1 MLNQLRSQLAALWSR
16 TTRTQRLV
24 TGALLATS
32 LALIT
37 AFTWWAGTPAYGVA
51 FTGLSDADA
60 GAIVEQLKS
69 QSIPYKLQS
78 GGVIL
83 VPASEVYDVRLSM
96 ANEGLPGNSTVGFE
110 LFNTN
115 SLGLTEF
122 TQKVNYQRALEGE
135 LARTIES
142 LTNVESARVHLVIPE
157 AALFPD
163 QQKQTTASITVHLK
177 LGQKL
182 NVNQVEAITHLV
194 ASSIEGLDPANV
206 VIVDSEGQ
214 LLSAG
219 FQPGDASGVS
229 LSDDQL
235 AAQRQYETE
244 VQTKVQDM
252 LTQALGPNKAVVRV
266 SAKLNWDQIETT
278 AQTFDADPVI
288 RSSSVITETYTGNG
302 SLPGGIPGTDT
313 NLPTDTTPTYQTV
326 ITDTT
331 GTNYQRGETTTN
343 FEISSVEKHTVT
355 APGQVD
361 RLSVSVLVD
370 GITDQATLDTLTQVV
385 TMAAGADETRGD
397 QITVQSLA
405 FDRTYYDQQT
415 ADMESAEQLDLWI
428 RIGAII
434 AAVIVVIA
442 VLWFIQRML
451 SNLRLSAANDVW
463 TPLLVSTGQQ
473 PALPA
478 IGAAPASAAQPGTAL
493 PAGAETIAQA
503 LAHAAPDGQTAQ
515 PVPSRSPQP
524 QTSPELE
531 RAQRNVTRLVEQRP
545 SIAAE
550 VIRLWLEEDAQ
561 RK

>member
-16 TTRTQRLV
+16 TTRMQRLV
-24 TGALLATS
+24 TGVLLATG
-32 LALIT
+32 LALIS
-37 AFTWWAGTPAYGVA
+37 AFTWWVSTPTYSVA

-69 QSIPYKLQS
+69 QNIPYKLQN

-142 LTNVESARVHLVIPE
+142 LSNVESARVHLVIPE
-157 AALFPD
+157 AALFPG

-182 NVNQVEAITHLV
+182 NANQVEAITHLV

-214 LLSAG
+214 LLSSG
-219 FQPGDASGVS
+219 FGSEDASGLS
-229 LSDDQL
+229 LSGDQL
-235 AAQRQYETE
+235 AAQRKYETE

-278 AQTFDADPVI
+278 AQTFDAEPVV
-288 RSSSVITETYTGNG
+288 RSSSVITETYSG
-302 SLPGGIPGTDT
+302 SGPLPGGIPGADT

-343 FEISSVEKHTVT
+343 FEISSVEKHTVS
-355 APGQVD
+355 APGQVE

-397 QITVQSLA
+397 QITVQTLA
-405 FDRTYYDQQT
+405 FDRTYFDQQT
-415 ADMESAEQLDLWI
+415 ADLESAEQLDLWF

-434 AAVIVVIA
+434 AVLLVVVA
-442 VLWFIQRML
+442 VLWFLQRML

-463 TPLLVSTGQQ
+463 TPLLVSGGQQ

-478 IGAAPASAAQPGTAL
+478 SAAPGTAL
-493 PAGAETIAQA
+493 PAGAGATAQA
-503 LAHAAPDGQTAQ
+503 IAHGAQAGPEEQAAQLLSPR
-515 PVPSRSPQP
+515 VPQP